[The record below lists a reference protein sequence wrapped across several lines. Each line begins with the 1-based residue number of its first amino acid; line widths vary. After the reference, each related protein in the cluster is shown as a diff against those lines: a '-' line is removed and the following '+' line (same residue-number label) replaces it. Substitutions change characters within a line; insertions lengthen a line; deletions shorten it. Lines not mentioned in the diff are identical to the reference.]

1 VKSAWVVMRRE
12 LGSFFVSPLA
22 YVVLT
27 AWLVWNGVVFWV
39 LTEFYARNAV
49 ASGAA
54 SPLSAFFGGSS
65 LFFIPLLVFVPVL
78 TMRLIAGER
87 QAGTIEPL
95 MTAPVPD
102 GAIII
107 GKYGASI
114 AMWCVL
120 WLPTV
125 IYAWI
130 MSQHGTVD
138 WGATTAS
145 YFGIFVLGAYF
156 MAIGLLMSAIAPTQ
170 IIAAVL
176 SFVALGLLFTVGIG
190 EFVFDGAARDFCAY
204 ISMWGH
210 MQSFSKGVV
219 DTRYLVFDLSVA
231 VLAVGL
237 SVGVLKARRHG

>member
-1 VKSAWVVMRRE
+1 MKSAWIVMRRE

-39 LTEFYARNAV
+39 LTQFYARNAV

-87 QAGTIEPL
+87 QSGTIEPL
-95 MTAPVPD
+95 MTAPVSD
-102 GAIII
+102 TSIVL

-130 MSQHGTVD
+130 MSQHGSVD

-156 MAIGLLMSAIAPTQ
+156 MAIGLLMSAVAPTQ

-176 SFVALGLLFTVGIG
+176 SFVALGLLFTIGIG
-190 EFVFDGAARDFCAY
+190 EFVFDGMARDFCAY

-219 DTRYLVFDLSVA
+219 DTRYLVFDLSVT

-237 SVGVLKARRHG
+237 SIGVLKARRHG

>member
-1 VKSAWVVMRRE
+1 MKSAWVVMRRE

-49 ASGAA
+49 ASGA
-54 SPLSAFFGGSS
+54 STPLSAFFGGST

-87 QAGTIEPL
+87 QSGTIEPL
-95 MTAPVPD
+95 MTAPISD
-102 GAIII
+102 ASIIF
-107 GKYGASI
+107 GKYGAAI
-114 AMWCVL
+114 VMWCVL

-125 IYAWI
+125 VYAWI

-138 WGATTAS
+138 WGAIRSS
-145 YFGIFVLGAYF
+145 YFGILLLGGYF
-156 MAIGLLMSAIAPTQ
+156 MAIGLLMSTIAPTQ

-176 SFVALGLLFTVGIG
+176 SFVALGVLFTVGIG
-190 EFVFDGAARDFCAY
+190 EFVFDGAARELCAY
-204 ISMWGH
+204 VSMWGH
-210 MQSFSKGVV
+210 MQSFAKGVV

-231 VLAVGL
+231 TLAVGL
-237 SVGVLKARRHG
+237 SVGVLKARRNG

>member
-1 VKSAWVVMRRE
+1 MKSAWVVMRRE

>member
-190 EFVFDGAARDFCAY
+190 EFVFDGAARDFCSY